1 MSVWPKI
8 IGGNEVV
15 SILLAT
21 QLFISYVNILDYTFD
36 MLPMLEERD
45 VTCLQPVPFFP
56 LRKPFD
62 TFSEARLQI
71 PSPTAEFLR
80 RRPYIYN
87 TPHSQMYKNIGIIMY
102 YFWTFWILFPSETNI
117 YWKILNYNEI
127 YIKKTFPYI
136 WETSAYIFFSILQYM
151 HGPCMIDT

>member
-1 MSVWPKI
+1 
-8 IGGNEVV
+8 
-15 SILLAT
+15 
-21 QLFISYVNILDYTFD
+21 
-36 MLPMLEERD
+36 MLEERD
-45 VTCLQPVPFFP
+45 VTCLRPVPFFA

-87 TPHSQMYKNIGIIMY
+87 TLHSQMYKNIGIIMY
-102 YFWTFWILFPSETNI
+102 HFWTFWILFPSETKI
-117 YWKILNYNEI
+117 YWKILKYNEI
-127 YIKKTFPYI
+127 YIYIYKKKHFHI

-151 HGPCMIDT
+151 HGPCMTLD